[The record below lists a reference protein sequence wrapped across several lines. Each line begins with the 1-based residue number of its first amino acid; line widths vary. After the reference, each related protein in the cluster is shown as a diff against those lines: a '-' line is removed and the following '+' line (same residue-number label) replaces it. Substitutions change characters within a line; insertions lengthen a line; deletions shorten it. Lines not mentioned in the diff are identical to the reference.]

1 MATGA
6 TLHLEGMRCGSPVP
20 GLPVLP
26 ESHCSG
32 LETGSGAAGDA
43 TPQFVTLSLGKEAT
57 MAWEKSSFWSIAV
70 SHSTIW
76 QVLWHRQVSST
87 SVNTKHL

>member
-6 TLHLEGMRCGSPVP
+6 TLHLEGMRCGSPVL

-26 ESHCSG
+26 QSHWFSDRLRG
-32 LETGSGAAGDA
+32 QQA
-43 TPQFVTLSLGKEAT
+43 TRDTSVCHFVSLGKEAT
-57 MAWEKSSFWSIAV
+57 MPWEKSSFWSITV
-70 SHSTIW
+70 SHSTSQ

-87 SVNTKHL
+87 